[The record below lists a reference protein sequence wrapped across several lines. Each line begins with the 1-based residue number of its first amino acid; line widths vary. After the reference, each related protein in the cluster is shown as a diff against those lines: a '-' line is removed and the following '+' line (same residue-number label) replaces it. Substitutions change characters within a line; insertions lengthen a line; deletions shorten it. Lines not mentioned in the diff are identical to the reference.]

1 MKKTNTVRSLA
12 LSKLRYNKSRTM
24 LTGIAVMLTTMLL
37 MAIGTV
43 GTAAL
48 DMNRQMYA
56 LADYHARFRGL
67 TPDQVSV
74 LSKHIQVEAI
84 TTAEVFATIE
94 NGKMNGALSYQET
107 LKDARSAVGDDSLHS
122 VALASGHYPEA
133 ENEICSSPAFSL
145 SRETSCAHNGWV
157 AITTS
162 GRF

>member
-37 MAIGTV
+37 MAIGTI
-43 GTAAL
+43 GTGLL

-56 LADYHARFRGL
+56 GAGYHARFSDL

-107 LKDARSAVGDDSLHS
+107 LKD
-122 VALASGHYPEA
+122 
-133 ENEICSSPAFSL
+133 
-145 SRETSCAHNGWV
+145 
-157 AITTS
+157 
-162 GRF
+162 